1 MPNGMG
7 LSSWGENV
15 GRSHSAAWCEDD
27 RFSELLRRT
36 FGDRGHTAP
45 SCHAWRS
52 SGHLKLDVAGST
64 TLISE
69 WDGTDEEAE
78 LLINHF
84 VDDYLRE

>member
-1 MPNGMG
+1 
-7 LSSWGENV
+7 
-15 GRSHSAAWCEDD
+15 
-27 RFSELLRRT
+27 
-36 FGDRGHTAP
+36 
-45 SCHAWRS
+45 
-52 SGHLKLDVAGST
+52 VAGST